1 MGPHVQIWAK
11 EASDKTAYLYLLARA
26 ALSSSKF
33 QTLINFVSHG
43 NKSTK
48 IKIANERVEMALQET
63 ERLKAWAEMAAV
75 EARKAEAEA
84 IMFQVEAEKQKE
96 LDVAEADRL
105 KEALENCQN

>member
-1 MGPHVQIWAK
+1 MKKIKIPLVRVVFVFVG
-11 EASDKTAYLYLLARA
+11 LLAVNVVF
-26 ALSSSKF
+26 LLTYG
-33 QTLINFVSHG
+33 QT
-43 NKSTK
+43 KSTK